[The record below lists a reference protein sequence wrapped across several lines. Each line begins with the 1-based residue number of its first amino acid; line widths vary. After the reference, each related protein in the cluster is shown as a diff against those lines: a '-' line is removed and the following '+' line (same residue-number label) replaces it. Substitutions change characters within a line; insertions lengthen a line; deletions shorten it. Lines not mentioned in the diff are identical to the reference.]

1 MGQAEHKL
9 TVNTL
14 RLTLYAS
21 AAFAVL
27 FGIGMYGFAAHG
39 NNLLQGVYGTLK
51 LLLVDAPDFVFEGN
65 NWALMVAA
73 FTLPLFPA
81 AALLSLL
88 GAAAGVQWQLLRV
101 VVRPR
106 RHVFL
111 GAGKMAASV
120 AKNLAT
126 KGQHSILA
134 VEQNIEGQYA
144 QTIAGYAG
152 ALVLQHDVNNSLLLR
167 KLRLQH
173 AETIYVFTGDDQ
185 RNLAVARKVIEQLSH
200 FKKPPRLVINIE
212 AHEVLNV
219 VTEEA
224 LFRNYQRRAE
234 LLWFSAPQQKAREL
248 SKRYPMRLAS
258 TLQQP
263 EPIHVAVLGQGADS
277 EALVLQLAK
286 QNALLTAQRLYV
298 TWFGR
303 SEHHYNQFLLNHPV
317 LGATQAKPEFGGVT
331 PNVQLHFVNTGSNG
345 VSVEIVRSAIH
356 QQQGLPLHVAY
367 MMEPDDYCGITETVR
382 LCQVT
387 KALNVSTRMV
397 TCIAGSV
404 FESLTKVQNSV
415 AHYGPALTQV
425 CWFHALND
433 LFDSSEKY
441 PGELSDIFGLLVHS
455 AYKAIFTKPPLQAR
469 HEHLQPEFEQ
479 RLHQVEQAARDEWL
493 MHLPEAFRAS
503 SRQSG
508 DHIFIKLRELGFHLR
523 RRVPDDAPGIAES
536 VLANLNKAI
545 EHHIDALLRLEHTR
559 FANERLVDGWLFHA
573 SNDKSLK
580 LNNTLIPFDALAPE
594 EVLKDEV
601 IIRVMPVLLRHPYV
615 QQYFVLSEI

>member
-1 MGQAEHKL
+1 MPQAKHTL

-14 RLTLYAS
+14 RMTLYAS
-21 AAFAVL
+21 VAFAVL
-27 FGIGMYGFAAHG
+27 FGIGVYGFVAHG
-39 NNLLQGVYGTLK
+39 NNLLQAVYGTLK
-51 LLLVDAPDFVFEGN
+51 LLLVDAPDFVFHGN
-65 NWALMVAA
+65 NWSLIFAA

-88 GAAAGVQWQLLRV
+88 AAAAGVQWQLIRV
-101 VVRPR
+101 VARPR

-111 GAGKMAASV
+111 GAGKMAASM
-120 AKNLAT
+120 AKNLAA
-126 KGQHSILA
+126 KGEHSMLA
-134 VEQNIEGQYA
+134 VEQNIDGQYA
-144 QTIAGYAG
+144 QTIASYAG
-152 ALVLQHDVNNSLLLR
+152 ALVLQHDVNNGLLLR

-185 RNLAVARKVIEQLSH
+185 RNLAVGRKVIELLSH
-200 FKKPPRLVINIE
+200 CKKPPRLVINIE

-224 LFRNYQRRAE
+224 VFRNYQRRAE

-277 EALVLQLAK
+277 EALILQLAK

-331 PNVQLHFVNTGSNG
+331 PNVQLNFVNTGSSG

-425 CWFHALND
+425 SWFHGLND
-433 LFDSSEKY
+433 LFDSHEKY

-455 AYKAIFTKPPLQAR
+455 AYKAIFTEPPLQAR
-469 HEHLQPEFEQ
+469 HKNLQTEFEQ
-479 RLHQVEQAARDEWL
+479 RLHKVEQAARDEWL
-493 MHLPEAFRAS
+493 TQLPEAFRAS

-508 DHIFIKLRELGFHLR
+508 DHIFIKLRELGFQLR

-536 VLANLNKAI
+536 VLTKVSKAI
-545 EHHIDALLRLEHTR
+545 EQHIDALLRLEHTR
-559 FANERLVDGWLFHA
+559 FTNERLVDGWLFHA